1 MDRADSKGFK
11 LIHSS
16 RSQTIPLLL
25 RRRNFNV
32 TLSLLHHLL
41 VHVTC
46 KLSQLQYYINGVLKV
61 LFKYAFTA
69 CNKVLL
75 RK

>member
-1 MDRADSKGFK
+1 MDRADSEGFK

-16 RSQTIPLLL
+16 HSQAISLLL

-32 TLSLLHHLL
+32 ALSLLHHLL

-46 KLSQLQYYINGVLKV
+46 RLSQTQYYINGLLKV